1 MPYEFIG
8 FNSEVKKLLK
18 IAAEDVDKVCAEH
31 NGLRLRKRYEAA
43 VRAVVEL
50 EAPGRELLLP
60 VRELLS
66 RPLYENLEKLIKRIR
81 LGIKNTR
88 DDLLRRL
95 KKTLRQTLLFDLIS
109 SIVDVPVKSH
119 DYII

>member
-1 MPYEFIG
+1 MPYEFIS
-8 FNSEVKKLLK
+8 FNSEVIKSLK
-18 IAAEDVDKVCAEH
+18 VTAEDIDKVCAEH
-31 NGLRLRKRYEAA
+31 NGLGLRKRYEAA

-50 EAPGRELLLP
+50 ETPGRELLLP
-60 VRELLS
+60 VRKLLS